1 MTPQPQQN
9 IIDKMMQEYDC
20 IFYPMC
26 VKARELLYCPKKVGK
41 SDCEDYRS
49 RPAPSP
55 TGYDSRSRAYL
66 NGYTAGAAQ
75 ARNDFIEKAE
85 HLAQTIPDFNRMD
98 YIHLLKESL
107 LTGGEPR

>member
-55 TGYDSRSRAYL
+55 ETPQEIRGFVMLDRQKDFVL
-66 NGYTAGAAQ
+66 WVTA
-75 ARNDFIEKAE
+75 R
-85 HLAQTIPDFNRMD
+85 
-98 YIHLLKESL
+98 
-107 LTGGEPR
+107 